1 MHRTSRRTFVKG
13 LAATGLL
20 GGLGLWR
27 APAWA
32 LAGPGQQNLLAGDSF
47 DLFIGETP
55 VNLSGSPAT
64 AMTINGSLPGPTLRW
79 REGDNVTLRVR
90 NRLAEDTSIHWHG
103 IILPANMDGVP
114 GLSFEGI
121 APGGLYEYRFK
132 VRQNGTYWYHS
143 HSGLQ
148 EQAGVYGA
156 LVIDAREPEP
166 FSYDRDYVVLL
177 SDWSDEK
184 PQRILAKLKKQS
196 DYYNFHKRTVGDFID
211 DVSANGWAA
220 TLADRKMWAEM
231 KMSPTDLADVSGY
244 TYTYLLNGQ
253 PPDGNW
259 TGLFRPGEKLRLRFV
274 NASAMSYFDVR
285 IPGLKMTVV
294 AADGQHV
301 EPVSV
306 DELRIAVA
314 ETYDVI
320 VEPGGERAY
329 TLFAQSMDRSGYAR
343 GTLALAEGLSAP
355 VPTPDPRPLIGMD
368 DMGMGGMDHG
378 AMGHGAATR
387 PASEMDHSK
396 MSGMD
401 MNGMDH
407 SKMAGMDMS
416 GMDHSKM
423 AGMDM
428 NGMDH
433 SKMAGMDMNGMDH
446 SKMAGMDM
454 NGMDHSKMAGMDMN
468 GMDHSKMA
476 GMDMNG
482 MDHSKMAGMDMNG
495 MDHSKMA
502 GMDMNGMDHSK
513 MAGMDMNGMDH
524 SKMAGM
530 DMSGMDHSKMAGM
543 DMNGMDH
550 SKMAGMDMNGM
561 DHSKMA
567 GMDMNGMDHS
577 KMAGMDMN
585 GMDHSRMGMGA
596 MPMQSHPASEDGN
609 PLVDMQTMTPTPKLA
624 DPGLGLRDNGRR
636 VLTYADLRSRFADPD
651 GREPGR
657 TIELHLTGH
666 MEKFAWSFDGIKF
679 SDAEPLRL
687 TYGERLRIVLVND
700 TMMTHPIHLHGMW
713 SDLEDEQGNF
723 LVRKHTIDMPP
734 GTRRSYR
741 VTADALGRWAYHC
754 HLLFHMEM
762 GMFREVRVDEGDNA

>member
-1 MHRTSRRTFVKG
+1 MQTKLLINGALVAGEGESHAVYNPSQGNVLVRITEASGAQVHAAVQSADAAFDAWSQTPPKDRAALLLKLAERIDAQAHVFARLEADNCGKPFNAVLLDELPAVSDVFRFFAGAVRCLQGSAAGEYVAGHTSMIRRDAVG
-13 LAATGLL
+13 VVASIAPWNYPLLMAAWKL
-20 GGLGLWR
+20 G
-27 APAWA
+27 PA
-32 LAGPGQQNLLAGDSF
+32 LAGGNTVVLKPSEHTPLSTLKLGELLAEIFPAGVVNIVHGRGASVGEPLTSHAQVRMVSLTGSVRTGSRIIEGTAESVKRMHMELGGKAPVLIF
-47 DLFIGETP
+47 DDADIDAA
-55 VNLSGSPAT
+55 V
-64 AMTINGSLPGPTLRW
+64 
-79 REGDNVTLRVR
+79 
-90 NRLAEDTSIHWHG
+90 
-103 IILPANMDGVP
+103 
-114 GLSFEGI
+114 EGI
-121 APGGLYEYRFK
+121 RAFGFY
-132 VRQNGTYWYHS
+132 
-143 HSGLQ
+143 
-148 EQAGVYGA
+148 
-156 LVIDAREPEP
+156 
-166 FSYDRDYVVLL
+166 
-177 SDWSDEK
+177 
-184 PQRILAKLKKQS
+184 
-196 DYYNFHKRTVGDFID
+196 
-211 DVSANGWAA
+211 
-220 TLADRKMWAEM
+220 
-231 KMSPTDLADVSGY
+231 
-244 TYTYLLNGQ
+244 
-253 PPDGNW
+253 
-259 TGLFRPGEKLRLRFV
+259 

-407 SKMAGMDMS
+407 SKMAGMDM
-416 GMDHSKM
+416 
-423 AGMDM
+423 

-446 SKMAGMDM
+446 SKMAD
-454 NGMDHSKMAGMDMN
+454 
-468 GMDHSKMA
+468 
-476 GMDMNG
+476 
-482 MDHSKMAGMDMNG
+482 
-495 MDHSKMA
+495 
-502 GMDMNGMDHSK
+502 
-513 MAGMDMNGMDH
+513 
-524 SKMAGM
+524 
-530 DMSGMDHSKMAGM
+530 
-543 DMNGMDH
+543 
-550 SKMAGMDMNGM
+550 
-561 DHSKMA
+561 
-567 GMDMNGMDHS
+567 
-577 KMAGMDMN
+577 
-585 GMDHSRMGMGA
+585 MDHSRMGMDT